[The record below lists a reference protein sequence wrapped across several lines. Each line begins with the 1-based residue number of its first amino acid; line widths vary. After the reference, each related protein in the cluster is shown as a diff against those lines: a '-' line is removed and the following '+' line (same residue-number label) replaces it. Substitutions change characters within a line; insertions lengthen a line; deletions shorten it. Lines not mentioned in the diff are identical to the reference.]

1 MLPFFFIIRQ
11 KKKEE
16 RVRFS
21 FFKFKTEFLRFLVNY
36 LDTINNIIKKMA
48 RKAKNCKANI
58 IVKKLSRNKFNLQ
71 FLAILKM
78 NDYIR
83 AITNILGIKINIII
97 ENNKSDTQY
106 TEKTVAYYKLQNG
119 YTLYIR
125 EKESYSIFDMYI
137 IARELRIMWQF
148 NKNFEY
154 YFYGYRL
161 NGMTEEQYE
170 SHISNIDADVFA
182 YLIIKNNY
190 QKEIKRNYKYISSE
204 LKFRKLLNMSESKGK
219 YLK

>member
-1 MLPFFFIIRQ
+1 
-11 KKKEE
+11 
-16 RVRFS
+16 
-21 FFKFKTEFLRFLVNY
+21 
-36 LDTINNIIKKMA
+36 MA

-58 IVKKLSRNKFNLQ
+58 IVEKLSRNKFNLQ

-83 AITNILGIKINIII
+83 TITDILGIKINIII
-97 ENNKSDTQY
+97 ENGKSDTQY

-125 EKESYSIFDMYI
+125 KKEAYSIFDMYI

-182 YLIIKNNY
+182 YLIIKEKY
-190 QKEIKRNYKYISSE
+190 KKEIKRNYKYISSE
-204 LKFRKLLNMSESKGK
+204 LKFRKLLNMAESEGK

>member
-1 MLPFFFIIRQ
+1 
-11 KKKEE
+11 
-16 RVRFS
+16 
-21 FFKFKTEFLRFLVNY
+21 
-36 LDTINNIIKKMA
+36 MA
-48 RKAKNCKANI
+48 RKAKNCKVNI
-58 IVKKLSRNKFNLQ
+58 IVEKLSRNKFNLQ

-83 AITNILGIKINIII
+83 TITDILGIKINIII
-97 ENNKSDTQY
+97 ENDKSDTQY

-125 EKESYSIFDMYI
+125 EKEDYSIFDMYI

-161 NGMTEEQYE
+161 NGMTDEQYE

-182 YLIIKNNY
+182 YLIIKNKFK
-190 QKEIKRNYKYISSE
+190 KEIKRNYRYNSSE
-204 LKFRKLLNMSESKGK
+204 LKFRKLLNRAESEGK

>member
-1 MLPFFFIIRQ
+1 
-11 KKKEE
+11 
-16 RVRFS
+16 
-21 FFKFKTEFLRFLVNY
+21 
-36 LDTINNIIKKMA
+36 MA
-48 RKAKNCKANI
+48 RKAKNCKTNI
-58 IVKKLSRNKFNLQ
+58 IVEKLSRNKFNLQ

-83 AITNILGIKINIII
+83 TITDILGIKINIII
-97 ENNKSDTQY
+97 ENDKSDTKY

-125 EKESYSIFDMYI
+125 EKENYSIFDMYI

-182 YLIIKNNY
+182 YLIIKDKY
-190 QKEIKRNYKYISSE
+190 KKEIKRNYKYNSSE
-204 LKFRKLLNMSESKGK
+204 LKFKKLLNIAESEGK

>member
-1 MLPFFFIIRQ
+1 
-11 KKKEE
+11 
-16 RVRFS
+16 
-21 FFKFKTEFLRFLVNY
+21 
-36 LDTINNIIKKMA
+36 MA

-71 FLAILKM
+71 FLTILKM
-78 NDYIR
+78 NEYIMT
-83 AITNILGIKINIII
+83 ITNILGIKINIII

-106 TEKTVAYYKLQNG
+106 TTKTVAYYKLQNG
-119 YTLYIR
+119 YNIYIR
-125 EKESYSIFDMYI
+125 EKDDYSIFDMYI
-137 IARELRIMWQF
+137 IAREIRIMWQF

-182 YLIIKNNY
+182 YLIIKEKY
-190 QKEIKRNYKYISSE
+190 KKEIKRNYKYISSE
-204 LKFRKLLNMSESKGK
+204 LKFRKLLNMAESEGK

>member
-1 MLPFFFIIRQ
+1 M
-11 KKKEE
+11 
-16 RVRFS
+16 
-21 FFKFKTEFLRFLVNY
+21 
-36 LDTINNIIKKMA
+36 
-48 RKAKNCKANI
+48 
-58 IVKKLSRNKFNLQ
+58 IVEKLSRNKFNLQ
-71 FLAILKM
+71 FLTILKM

-83 AITNILGIKINIII
+83 TITDILGIKINIII
-97 ENNKSDTQY
+97 ENDKSDTQY
-106 TEKTVAYYKLQNG
+106 TEKIVAYYKLQNG

-125 EKESYSIFDMYI
+125 EKELYSIFDMYI

-182 YLIIKNNY
+182 YLVIKNNY

-204 LKFRKLLNMSESKGK
+204 LKFRKLLNKAESEGK

>member
-1 MLPFFFIIRQ
+1 
-11 KKKEE
+11 
-16 RVRFS
+16 
-21 FFKFKTEFLRFLVNY
+21 
-36 LDTINNIIKKMA
+36 MA
-48 RKAKNCKANI
+48 RKAKNCKSNI
-58 IVKKLSRNKFNLQ
+58 IVNKLSRNEFNLQ

-83 AITNILGIKINIII
+83 TITNILGIKINIII
-97 ENNKSDTQY
+97 ENDKSDTQY

-119 YTLYIR
+119 YILYIR
-125 EKESYSIFDMYI
+125 EKEDYSIFDMYI

-170 SHISNIDADVFA
+170 SHVSNIDADVFA
-182 YLIIKNNY
+182 YLIIKGKY
-190 QKEIKRNYKYISSE
+190 KKEIKRNYKYNSSE
-204 LKFRKLLNMSESKGK
+204 LKFKKLLNMAESEGK

>member
-1 MLPFFFIIRQ
+1 
-11 KKKEE
+11 
-16 RVRFS
+16 
-21 FFKFKTEFLRFLVNY
+21 
-36 LDTINNIIKKMA
+36 MA
-48 RKAKNCKANI
+48 RKAKNCKVNI
-58 IVKKLSRNKFNLQ
+58 IVEKLSRNKFNLQ

-83 AITNILGIKINIII
+83 TITDILGIKINIII
-97 ENNKSDTQY
+97 ENDKSDTQY

-125 EKESYSIFDMYI
+125 EKEDYSIFDMYI

-182 YLIIKNNY
+182 YLIIKNKFK
-190 QKEIKRNYKYISSE
+190 KEIKRNYRYNSSE
-204 LKFRKLLNMSESKGK
+204 LKFRKLLNRAESEGK

>member
-1 MLPFFFIIRQ
+1 
-11 KKKEE
+11 
-16 RVRFS
+16 
-21 FFKFKTEFLRFLVNY
+21 
-36 LDTINNIIKKMA
+36 MA

-58 IVKKLSRNKFNLQ
+58 IVEKLSRNKFNLQ
-71 FLAILKM
+71 FLTILKM

-83 AITNILGIKINIII
+83 TITDILGIKINIII
-97 ENNKSDTQY
+97 ENDKSDTQY
-106 TEKTVAYYKLQNG
+106 TEKIVAYYKLQNG

-125 EKESYSIFDMYI
+125 EKEVYSIFDMYI

-182 YLIIKNNY
+182 YLVIKNNY

-204 LKFRKLLNMSESKGK
+204 LKFRKLLNKAESEGK